1 MIERIPFGNTG
12 HHSARTIF
20 GGAALR
26 DMPQAKADAV
36 LETLLEFGVNH
47 IDTAAGYGDSELRIA
62 PWMRASRNDFFLA
75 TKTGDR
81 DGKGAR
87 ASLERSLSRL
97 GVERIDLIQLH
108 NLVETDDQERAL
120 GPGGALEA
128 LVAAREAGL
137 VRFIGVTGHGT
148 FAPSRHLD
156 SLRQFPFD
164 SVLVPCNFTML
175 AQPEYAS
182 DFEELYKTCREHGV
196 AFQTIKSVARRR
208 WSLTDAGPRHSWY
221 HPIREE
227 EGLRRAVHFV
237 LSRPDVF
244 LNTSSDFTL
253 LRPTL
258 EAAAAEIRAPP
269 DAAMRDD
276 VRAMGIE
283 PLFVRGVS
291 DAV

>member
-12 HHSARTIF
+12 HESARTIF

-26 DMPQAKADAV
+26 DVSQAKADAV
-36 LETLLEFGVNH
+36 LGTLLEFGVNH

-62 PWMRASRNDFFLA
+62 PWMRAHREDFFLA

-87 ASLERSLSRL
+87 GSLERSLARL

-108 NLVETDDQERAL
+108 NLVEPEEQERAL

-128 LVAAREAGL
+128 LVAARDAGL

-148 FAPSRHLD
+148 FAPFRHLD

-164 SVLVPCNFTML
+164 SVLLPCNFTML
-175 AQPEYAS
+175 AQPEYAT
-182 DFEELYKTCREHGV
+182 DFEELYKTCRERGV

-208 WSLTDAGPRHSWY
+208 WSQADAGPRHSWY
-221 HPIREE
+221 HPIRDGEA
-227 EGLRRAVHFV
+227 LRRAVHFV
-237 LSRPDVF
+237 LSRPDTF

-258 EAAAAEIRAPP
+258 EAAAAEVRAPSE
-269 DAAMRDD
+269 AAMRDD

>member
-62 PWMRASRNDFFLA
+62 PWMTAYREDFFLA

-87 ASLERSLSRL
+87 ESLERSLSRL

-108 NLVETDDQERAL
+108 NLVETEDQERAL

-128 LVAAREAGL
+128 LVAARDAGL

-148 FAPSRHLD
+148 FAPARHLD
-156 SLRQFPFD
+156 SLRRFPFD

-182 DFEELYKTCREHGV
+182 DFEALYKTCRERGV

-208 WSLTDAGPRHSWY
+208 WARTDAGPRHSWY
-221 HPIREE
+221 HPIRDG

-258 EAAAAEIRAPP
+258 EAAATEVRAPS

-276 VRAMGIE
+276 ARAMGIE